1 MRGGAYKVQKK
12 HASSGAFKDL
22 LQPLNYYFPP
32 PPACATGAVVARARW
47 SILDKDTITIKAV
60 TPISTSF
67 DITTPL

>member
-1 MRGGAYKVQKK
+1 MRGGAYKVPKK
-12 HASSGAFKDL
+12 SASSGAFEGL

-32 PPACATGAVVARARW
+32 PPACATGAVVAGACW

>member
-1 MRGGAYKVQKK
+1 MGLTRYQKK
-12 HASSGAFKDL
+12 APHRAL
-22 LQPLNYYFPP
+22 LKVSFNLLIIISPP

-47 SILDKDTITIKAV
+47 SILDKDTINIKAI